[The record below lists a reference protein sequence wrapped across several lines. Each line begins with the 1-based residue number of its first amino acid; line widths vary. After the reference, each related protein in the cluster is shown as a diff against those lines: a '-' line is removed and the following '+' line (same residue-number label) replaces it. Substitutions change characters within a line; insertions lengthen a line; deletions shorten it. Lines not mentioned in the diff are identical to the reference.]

1 MSAGPAAAAVP
12 AISRRF
18 PPVAELTTVSLA
30 LVVVGGILMAS
41 YAPRRPPL
49 GVPVALA
56 AVAGVLLLLSGY
68 LTARVRPFGW
78 DRFFLV
84 FRWALLAYVI
94 SAGMIGF
101 AFVRDH
107 VRGAPLAVVRA
118 GGIQAAE
125 ARQIVHG
132 AASSEP
138 SSKQQGGCD
147 RLLMV
152 AISRGSCNRW
162 GPRGDTLK
170 SR

>member
-1 MSAGPAAAAVP
+1 VSAAPAAAAVP

-49 GVPVALA
+49 GVPVALT
-56 AVAGVLLLLSGY
+56 AVAAVLLLLSGY

-101 AFVRDH
+101 AFAKDH
-107 VRGAPLAVVRA
+107 VRGAPLAVVLVMLVIFALDVPLVIAFTVTRYTAPA
-118 GGIQAAE
+118 GHA
-125 ARQIVHG
+125 
-132 AASSEP
+132 
-138 SSKQQGGCD
+138 
-147 RLLMV
+147 
-152 AISRGSCNRW
+152 GSV
-162 GPRGDTLK
+162 PDL
-170 SR
+170 SQPA